1 MATRALFLNCTLRKS
16 PSRSQ
21 TQPLIDKA
29 IELFR
34 LRGVESE
41 VIRVIDHHIEQAY
54 WEDWE
59 SDAKAGDDDWPDILA
74 RIMSADIVIIA
85 TPITG
90 GMCSSAAHVILEKLS
105 LLDELVE
112 DRGQFAFYGRVAG
125 VIVTGAEDGAHHV
138 ASRILF
144 LMSRLGFTIPPNC
157 ETYWLG
163 PAGTG
168 PGYIQSHGERHF
180 HTNKVLRYMV
190 ENCTFFARLLER
202 NPIPTDL
209 VRCAEEARAES
220 DSEVTF
226 KVNVHTPS
234 LRYRRVQTFGPK
246 GAAAPASDARDPEPV
261 G

>member
-1 MATRALFLNCTLRKS
+1 MATKALFLNCTLRKS
-16 PSRSQ
+16 PSMSQ

-29 IELFR
+29 IALFER
-34 LRGVESE
+34 QGVESE

-59 SDAKAGDDDWPDILA
+59 GEKHERPDEWPAILA
-74 RIMSADIVIIA
+74 RIEAADIVIFA

-90 GMCSSAAHVILEKLS
+90 GMCSSAGHVVLEKLA

-112 DRGQFAFYGRVAG
+112 ERGQFPFYGKVAG

-138 ASRILF
+138 ASRVLF
-144 LMSRLGFTIPPNC
+144 LMSRLGFTVPPNS

-180 HTNKVLRYMV
+180 HTNKVVRYMV
-190 ENCTFFARLLER
+190 ENCAYFARLLAA
-202 NPIPTDL
+202 NPIPTNL
-209 VRCAEEARAES
+209 VRCADEARAES
-220 DSEVTF
+220 TSELTF
-226 KVNVHTPS
+226 QVNVHTPS
-234 LRYRRVQTFGPK
+234 LRYRRIQTFET
-246 GAAAPASDARDPEPV
+246 APDATPV
-261 G
+261 R

>member
-1 MATRALFLNCTLRKS
+1 MATKALFLNCTLRKS

-29 IELFR
+29 IGLFELH
-34 LRGVESE
+34 GVQSE
-41 VIRVIDHHIEQAY
+41 VIRVIDHQIEQAY

-59 SDAKAGDDDWPDILA
+59 SDTNRVDEWPGILA

-90 GMCSSAAHVILEKLS
+90 GMCSSAAHVILEKMA

-112 DRGQFAFYGRVAG
+112 DRGQFSFYGKVAG

-138 ASRILF
+138 ASRVLY
-144 LMSRLGFTIPPNC
+144 LMSRLGFTVPPNS

-180 HTNKVLRYMV
+180 HTNKVVRYMV
-190 ENCTFFARLLER
+190 ENCTFFAQLLER
-202 NPIPTDL
+202 NPIPTNL

-220 DSEVTF
+220 DSETTF
-226 KVNVHTPS
+226 KANVYTPS
-234 LRYRRVQTFGPK
+234 LRYRRVQTFGPV
-246 GAAAPASDARDPEPV
+246 GAGAPVSGAREAEPV
-261 G
+261 E